1 MPERRGWFG
10 SCQLPVT
17 PHFQM
22 KNLPLPLL
30 IMTVVLLAGVWDL
43 RLNDGVWLWAI
54 NAYVIDLLRKIGP
67 I

>member
-1 MPERRGWFG
+1 
-10 SCQLPVT
+10 
-17 PHFQM
+17 M

-30 IMTVVLLAGVWDL
+30 IMTVVLLAVVWDL

-54 NAYVIDLLRKIGP
+54 NAYVIDLLWKIGP